1 MAISVFIAD
10 DHGIILDGLR
20 LLLETTGRYQ
30 VVGAAMDGPTAVEEI
45 LTLHPDLASVDRIMP
60 GLHGTEITRQVRAHQ
75 CPTKILILSMVSDT
89 KIIRATLA
97 AGADGYVLKESA
109 SGELLDAIPIVLAGR
124 RFLSPTIRDAILEAQ
139 INTPEAEAQSPF
151 DQLGPREREILPM
164 LVEGYTSAEIGN
176 RLGLAASTVDTYRSR
191 IMAKL
196 QANSFAELIRM
207 AIQHDIGTS

>member
-10 DHGIILDGLR
+10 DHGIVLDGLR

-45 LTLHPDLASVDRIMP
+45 LTLHPDLAIVDIILP
-60 GLHGTEITRQVRAHQ
+60 GLNGTEITRQIRAHQ
-75 CPTKILILSMVSDT
+75 VPTKILILSMVSDT
-89 KIIRATLA
+89 KFIRATLA
-97 AGADGYVLKESA
+97 AGANGYVLKESA
-109 SGELLDAIPIVLAGR
+109 SGELLEAIPIVLAGR
-124 RFLSPTIRDAILEAQ
+124 RFLSPIIRDAILEAQ
-139 INTPEAEAQSPF
+139 IYAPEAEAQSPF

-164 LVEGYTSAEIGN
+164 LVQGYTSAEIGN

-196 QANSFAELIRM
+196 QVDSFAELIRL

>member
-1 MAISVFIAD
+1 
-10 DHGIILDGLR
+10 
-20 LLLETTGRYQ
+20 
-30 VVGAAMDGPTAVEEI
+30 
-45 LTLHPDLASVDRIMP
+45 
-60 GLHGTEITRQVRAHQ
+60 
-75 CPTKILILSMVSDT
+75 MVNDA

-109 SGELLDAIPIVLAGR
+109 SGELLEAIPIVLAGR

-139 INTPEAEAQSPF
+139 INAPEAEARSPF

-164 LVEGYTSAEIGN
+164 LVEGCTSAEIGN

-207 AIQHDIGTS
+207 AIQHDIDTS